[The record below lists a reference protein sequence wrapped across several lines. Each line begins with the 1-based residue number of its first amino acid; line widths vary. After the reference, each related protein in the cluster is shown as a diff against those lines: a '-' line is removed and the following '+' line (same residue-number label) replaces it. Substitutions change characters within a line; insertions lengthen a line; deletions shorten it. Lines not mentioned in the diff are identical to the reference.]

1 MSEEVNPPQVNVPK
15 KRNRKLTTRERKLL
29 KNLMDPTKTNG
40 QAGIDAGYSPPSA
53 SAIVSQKLAN
63 PDFKRELE
71 EMMDKAGLSKEAII
85 RKVAEG
91 AEATKKQH
99 LVIDGEIKTVE
110 DTDFEQRGKYLDRAR
125 KIRGDMGE
133 ASGEEAKGGTAA
145 IFIALEVAVRDRG
158 LLP

>member
-1 MSEEVNPPQVNVPK
+1 MSEEVNPPGTK
-15 KRNRKLTTRERKLL
+15 K
-29 KNLMDPTKTNG
+29 TKTVKEKRSLKERRLMKALMNPENGKG
-40 QAGIDAGYSPPSA
+40 QAGIIAGYSPPSA
-53 SAIVSQKLAN
+53 SAIVSKKLAD
-63 PDFKRELE
+63 PDFKRELQ

-125 KIRGDMGE
+125 KIRGDMGD